1 MDLTEL
7 EKTAEKL
14 AGQLEA
20 LAQLEEEVIGR
31 EAAALQGV
39 LIVLKPLLPHLV
51 QNLDC
56 GEASG
61 IVLVD
66 RTEKVANGPRPYQ
79 DAAGEF
85 RGRLLM
91 LDAEG
96 RLLEFEA
103 GGEWSAP
110 PLEPKE
116 DRTLALLGEWDA
128 SDVLRQY
135 RLQEVLAAL
144 GQAVA
149 RAGRELAAK
158 EEALRERARAMGTS
172 PGC

>member
-20 LAQLEEEVIGR
+20 LAALEEEVVGR
-31 EAAALQGV
+31 EATALQGV
-39 LIVLKPLLPHLV
+39 LDVLKPLLPHLA
-51 QNLDC
+51 QDLDC
-56 GEASG
+56 GGAQG
-61 IVLVD
+61 IVLAD
-66 RTEKVANGPRPYQ
+66 GTERIASGPHPYE
-79 DAAGEF
+79 DAAGTF

-96 RLLEFEA
+96 RFLEFEA
-103 GGEWSAP
+103 SGEWSAP

-116 DRTLALLGEWDA
+116 ERMLTLLGDWNA
-128 SDVLRQY
+128 SDVLRRY

-158 EEALRERARAMGTS
+158 EEALRERLGR
-172 PGC
+172 

>member
-7 EKTAEKL
+7 EKTAKKL

-20 LAQLEEEVIGR
+20 LAALEEEVVGR
-31 EAAALQGV
+31 EVAALQGV
-39 LIVLKPLLPHLV
+39 LDVLKPLLPHLA
-51 QNLDC
+51 QSLDC

-61 IVLVD
+61 IVLAD
-66 RTEKVANGPRPYQ
+66 GTERIASGPHPYE

-96 RLLEFEA
+96 RFLEFEA

-116 DRTLALLGEWDA
+116 AMTLTLLGEWDA
-128 SDVLRQY
+128 SNVLRQY

-144 GQAVA
+144 SQAVV
-149 RAGRELAAK
+149 RMGRELAMK
-158 EEALRERARAMGTS
+158 EEELRERARAMMS
-172 PGC
+172 PGQ